1 MIHKQDLRNLGLKS
15 ELKGLIL
22 CLIVG
27 ECDIHTYLPE
37 CQGHGTEFIIIAI
50 VGENFKTNNISFFFF
65 WIKSMGNKYEL

>member
-27 ECDIHTYLPE
+27 ECDILTYLPE
-37 CQGHGTEFIIIAI
+37 CQGHGIIIAI
-50 VGENFKTNNISFFFF
+50 VGENFKTEIFFFF